1 MSHAELGMTGG
12 LSMIHTWYRVVML
25 VWVCTVLLGHAARAE
40 EAQPLQP
47 CVLVLPLQ
55 ASPEMSGDQVFLGLA
70 VQNVLENVLAVHS
83 TLEECRAQR
92 FLRQLFPHQQAL
104 RDWVQGTGE
113 VPAAIPETGVRYLLT
128 GQVRLQGQEIQ
139 VTVELLDRATG
150 HRLPGTL
157 TVDLPRLEALR
168 IGLMELLA
176 HMDLPVPESHKP
188 KMLWP
193 EDLSLTAF
201 TLLGQGLYTD
211 YSASYDT
218 ERAVANPQQFTEALQ
233 HAPHSYLVLN
243 KLGWVAYKQ
252 QRHAEAVRLFEQALA
267 INPAGADAV
276 DGMIQSG
283 IATGNEALE
292 ETWTAHKAR
301 LQEKDVQR
309 PLAQMWDQR
318 GAKFYQ
324 NSDYPH
330 AIVAWE
336 QALTMWR
343 EVKDRDEEGGTLNNL
358 GQAYWALSQYEQAI
372 GSFEQALAIAREVN
386 NRAMEGVTLNNLGA
400 AYRALSQ
407 YERAI
412 GSYEQALAIVREV
425 KDRAGEG
432 TTLNNLGA
440 AYWALSQYER
450 AMDYYGQALAI
461 HREVKNRAMEGTT
474 LSNLMIVWKARQAP
488 RLAIFYGK
496 QAVNVYQAIR
506 GDIQTLDKALQQSF
520 LTSNTGTY
528 RTLADLLITAGRL
541 PEAQQVLDLLKA
553 EEYFD
558 FVRRDENAAGGTQQ
572 AALTPEESAWEQRY
586 RAIADR
592 VTALGVERQALMAK
606 SSRTAKE
613 DTRLDALEQ
622 DLTVA
627 AQAFQQLLSGLAEA
641 FRGTP
646 EGSARLAE
654 VREAQGLMADLA
666 DLGRGTVALYTLVGD
681 KTYRVILITP
691 HTQVAR
697 DSPITAA
704 DLNRKVLALREA
716 LRTPLVDPRPL
727 AQELYKILAAPVAN
741 DLKGARAQTLMWS
754 LDGVLRY
761 LPVAALHDGEAYLVE
776 RYRHVMFTPAS
787 QARLKD
793 APQAT
798 WKGLGLGVS
807 KAHGEFVALPGVVEE
822 LQGIIRDKGQAAS
835 TGVLPGA
842 LKLDAAFTAPA
853 MRAALRQRYPV
864 VHIASHFHFRPG
876 NETASFLL
884 LGDGSHLPLSEIKTW
899 PNVFAGVDLLTL
911 SACETAMGNAA
922 ADGKEVEGFGV
933 LAQRQGAKAV
943 IATLWPVADASTK
956 ALMQELYRRHK
967 TQPKLP
973 KIEALRQAQLALL
986 QGQKPVRKRVA
997 QGQRGISVN
1006 APGAE
1011 PSDSSTAALPRF
1023 PLNPRAPYAHP
1034 FYWAPFI
1041 LIGNWK

>member
-1 MSHAELGMTGG
+1 MTQ
-12 LSMIHTWYRVVML
+12 TWYRVVML

-40 EAQPLQP
+40 EAQPLKS
-47 CVLVLPLQ
+47 CVLVLPFQ
-55 ASPEMSGDQVFLGLA
+55 ASTAMSGDQVFLGLA

-83 TLEECRAQR
+83 TLEECPTLR

-104 RDWVQGTGE
+104 RDWVQGIGE
-113 VPAAIPETGVRYLLT
+113 VPAAIPELRVRYLLT
-128 GQVRLQGQEIQ
+128 GQVRLQGQEGQ
-139 VTVELLDRATG
+139 VTVELLDRATD
-150 HRLPGTL
+150 HRLPDTL

-168 IGLMELLA
+168 TGFIELLA
-176 HMDLPVPESHKP
+176 QAGLPVPESHKP

-193 EDLSLTAF
+193 EALSLTAF
-201 TLLGQGLYTD
+201 TLLGQGRYA
-211 YSASYDT
+211 YVAAFYDG
-218 ERAVANPQQFTEALQ
+218 ERAVFNPEQFTEALQ
-233 HAPHSYLVLN
+233 RAPHSYLVLN
-243 KLGWVAYKQ
+243 NLGWVVCMQ
-252 QRHAEAVRLFEQALA
+252 QRYAEAVQLFEQALA
-267 INPAGADAV
+267 INPADADAV

-283 IATGNEALE
+283 IAMGNEGLE
-292 ETWTAHKAR
+292 ETWTARKAR
-301 LQEKDVQR
+301 MQEKDVQR
-309 PLAQMWDQR
+309 SLAQMWDQR
-318 GAKFYQ
+318 GTKLYQ
-324 NSDYPH
+324 NSDYPR
-330 AIVAWE
+330 AIVALE

-343 EVKDRDEEGGTLNNL
+343 EVKARREEGTILNNL
-358 GQAYWALSQYEQAI
+358 GE
-372 GSFEQALAIAREVN
+372 
-386 NRAMEGVTLNNLGA
+386 

-407 YERAI
+407 YERAM
-412 GSYEQALAIVREV
+412 GYYEQALAIVREV
-425 KDRAGEG
+425 KNRATED
-432 TTLNNLGA
+432 TTLG
-440 AYWALSQYER
+440 
-450 AMDYYGQALAI
+450 
-461 HREVKNRAMEGTT
+461 
-474 LSNLMIVWKARQAP
+474 NLMLVWKARQTP

-520 LTSNTGTY
+520 LSSKTGTY
-528 RTLADLLITAGRL
+528 RALADLLIIAGRL

-558 FVRRDENAAGGTQQ
+558 FVRRDANAAGGTQQ

-592 VTALGVERQALMAK
+592 VTALGVERQVLLAK
-606 SSRTAKE
+606 SSRTAKD

-627 AQAFQQLLSGLAEA
+627 AQAFQQLLSGLEEA

-666 DLGRGTVALYTLVGD
+666 DLGRGTVALYTLVGE

-697 DSPITAA
+697 DYPITAA

-727 AQELYKILAAPVAN
+727 AQELYTILVAPVAS
-741 DLKGARAQTLMWS
+741 DLKGAQAQTLMWS

-793 APQAT
+793 ALQAR

-822 LQGIIRDKGQAAS
+822 LQGIIRDKGQAAA

-842 LKLDAAFTAPA
+842 LQLDAAFTA
-853 MRAALRQRYPV
+853 
-864 VHIASHFHFRPG
+864 
-876 NETASFLL
+876 
-884 LGDGSHLPLSEIKTW
+884 
-899 PNVFAGVDLLTL
+899 
-911 SACETAMGNAA
+911 
-922 ADGKEVEGFGV
+922 
-933 LAQRQGAKAV
+933 
-943 IATLWPVADASTK
+943 
-956 ALMQELYRRHK
+956 
-967 TQPKLP
+967 
-973 KIEALRQAQLALL
+973 
-986 QGQKPVRKRVA
+986 
-997 QGQRGISVN
+997 
-1006 APGAE
+1006 
-1011 PSDSSTAALPRF
+1011 
-1023 PLNPRAPYAHP
+1023 
-1034 FYWAPFI
+1034 
-1041 LIGNWK
+1041 

>member
-1 MSHAELGMTGG
+1 MDCTTFECTAGG
-12 LSMIHTWYRVVML
+12 LKNLFAI
-25 VWVCTVLLGHAARAE
+25 
-40 EAQPLQP
+40 
-47 CVLVLPLQ
+47 
-55 ASPEMSGDQVFLGLA
+55 MS
-70 VQNVLENVLAVHS
+70 
-83 TLEECRAQR
+83 
-92 FLRQLFPHQQAL
+92 
-104 RDWVQGTGE
+104 
-113 VPAAIPETGVRYLLT
+113 
-128 GQVRLQGQEIQ
+128 
-139 VTVELLDRATG
+139 
-150 HRLPGTL
+150 
-157 TVDLPRLEALR
+157 
-168 IGLMELLA
+168 
-176 HMDLPVPESHKP
+176 
-188 KMLWP
+188 
-193 EDLSLTAF
+193 
-201 TLLGQGLYTD
+201 
-211 YSASYDT
+211 
-218 ERAVANPQQFTEALQ
+218 
-233 HAPHSYLVLN
+233 
-243 KLGWVAYKQ
+243 
-252 QRHAEAVRLFEQALA
+252 
-267 INPAGADAV
+267 
-276 DGMIQSG
+276 
-283 IATGNEALE
+283 NEALA
-292 ETWTAHKAR
+292 ETWTAHKTR
-301 LQEKDVQR
+301 MQGKNVQR
-309 PLAQMWDQR
+309 PLAQGWDQR
-318 GAKFYQ
+318 GMKSYQ
-324 NSDYPH
+324 NSDYPR

-336 QALTMWR
+336 RALTMWR
-343 EVKDRDEEGGTLNNL
+343 EVKDRAGEGVTLGKLGVAYRALSQSERAIGYYEQALAIAREIKDRAMEGATLSNL
-358 GQAYWALSQYEQAI
+358 GAAYWGLSQSEQAIGYYEQALAIMREVKNRAGEGTTLGNLGEVYRALSQYEQAI
-372 GSFEQALAIAREVN
+372 GYHEQVLAIAREIKA
-386 NRAMEGVTLNNLGA
+386 RAMEGNTLNNLGA
-400 AYRALSQ
+400 AYLGLSQ
-407 YERAI
+407 SERAI
-412 GSYEQALAIVREV
+412 GYYEQALAVMREV

-432 TTLNNLGA
+432 TTL
-440 AYWALSQYER
+440 
-450 AMDYYGQALAI
+450 
-461 HREVKNRAMEGTT
+461 H
-474 LSNLMIVWKARQAP
+474 NLMSVWKTRQAP

-506 GDIQTLDKALQQSF
+506 DDIQTLDKALQQSF
-520 LTSNTGTY
+520 LTSKTGTY

-558 FVRRDENAAGGTQQ
+558 FVRRDAQAAGGTQQ
-572 AALTPEESAWEQRY
+572 ATLTPEESAWEQRY
-586 RAIADR
+586 RAIADQ
-592 VTALGVERQALMAK
+592 VTALGVERQALLAK
-606 SSRTAKE
+606 PSRTAEE

-622 DLTVA
+622 DITVA

-666 DLGRGTVALYTLVGD
+666 DLGPGTVALYTLVGD

-691 HTQVAR
+691 DTQVAR
-697 DSPITAA
+697 DYPITAA

-727 AQELYKILAAPVAN
+727 AQELYKILVDPVAN
-741 DLKGARAQTLMWS
+741 DLRGAQAQTLMWS

-761 LPVAALHDGEAYLVE
+761 LPVAALYDGEAYLVE

-793 APQAT
+793 TPQT
-798 WKGLGLGVS
+798 MWKVLGLGVS
-807 KAHGEFVALPGVVEE
+807 QAHGDFAALPGVVEE
-822 LQGIIRDKGQAAS
+822 LQGIIRDEGQAVS

-853 MRAALRQRYPV
+853 MRAALRQRYAV

-922 ADGKEVEGFGV
+922 GDGKEVEGFGV

-956 ALMQELYRRHK
+956 ALMQELYRRHE
-967 TQPKLP
+967 TQPGLP

-986 QGQKPVRKRVA
+986 HGQEPVRKRGA
-997 QGQRGISVN
+997 QGQRSLTVS
-1006 APGAE
+1006 APADE